1 MKTFISLPLS
11 ALLLTT
17 SLCGRA
23 PAADATAN
31 ATTTATSAT
40 TVEISAFAFAPREI
54 TVRPGATV
62 TWTNRDQTAHS
73 VISKDAK
80 FSSPGMDTDD
90 RYSFK
95 FEKDGDYTYIC
106 SLHPQMTGIVHVRAP

>member
-23 PAADATAN
+23 PAADATTN
-31 ATTTATSAT
+31 ATNAMTTT

-54 TVRPGATV
+54 TVRPGTTV